1 MGSLSQCLRGRMTK
15 AGLAIEP
22 LETRHVRDAFSAM
35 PVKSDRND
43 VRGIAQ
49 LMRLGWFRP
58 VHCKSLGAQ
67 ETRAMLGQ
75 APLTVC
81 QVRAGSGETGPTPD
95 RDDFSTVRTSAAAM
109 RQSAPAT
116 KKAGR

>member
-1 MGSLSQCLRGRMTK
+1 
-15 AGLAIEP
+15 
-22 LETRHVRDAFSAM
+22 M

-43 VRGIAQ
+43 ARRDRAADAAWMVSAGALQI
-49 LMRLGWFRP
+49 P
-58 VHCKSLGAQ
+58 GAQ

-81 QVRAGSGETGPTPD
+81 QFRAGSGETGPTPD
-95 RDDFSTVRTSAAAM
+95 CDDFSTVRTSAAAM